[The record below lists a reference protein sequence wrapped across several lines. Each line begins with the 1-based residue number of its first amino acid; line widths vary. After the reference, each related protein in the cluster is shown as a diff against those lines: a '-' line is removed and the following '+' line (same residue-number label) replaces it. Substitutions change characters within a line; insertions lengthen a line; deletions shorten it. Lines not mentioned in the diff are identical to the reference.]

1 MYWGSARR
9 LGTHGMD
16 DRRSAAERLAGAVL
30 TRGVAELLERARLHI
45 TYYEH
50 GMWKRSQLAYNV
62 LWASCSSE
70 QQVGRRMFLQVIIW
84 TIGFLSTTLDH
95 IFIQNPLIV
104 GLLYLSMNGCS
115 QTVLILLEGLQQER
129 GDQPSLVVGWFGAN
143 L

>member
-1 MYWGSARR
+1 MHWGSGRR

-70 QQVGRRMFLQVIIW
+70 QQVGRRMFLQCIFW
-84 TIGFLSTTLDH
+84 TIGFQPLWTISSSKTL
-95 IFIQNPLIV
+95 
-104 GLLYLSMNGCS
+104 
-115 QTVLILLEGLQQER
+115 
-129 GDQPSLVVGWFGAN
+129 
-143 L
+143 